1 MKYIFSAVFALLT
14 SAFAHGADIIPH
26 DTYASPIKK
35 SKEAIEKVST
45 TNFPLSVNSRADAQW
60 TDYGECDYTDDILTS
75 FFSVEPVSYKVKV
88 QKDEANEGVYRIV
101 DPWTAYPDRDKI
113 FAENPDAV
121 LPGGNDYYIL
131 IDASNPQYVRILNS
145 PIGVDDGYGVS
156 TLCTRTELVGEAVD
170 FYPLTQEEA
179 DLCAGILKDGV
190 ISFAKE
196 RSFAVIQD
204 GSYYPANG
212 SAAFRLDL
220 NLNKQEI
227 AHNWVDLG
235 LCDYIDDIATAYFSV
250 EPSRFKVQ
258 VQKDAD
264 NDGFYRI
271 VDIWANYPHKDLIA
285 DYLGFDAFS
294 SDSYIIIDAT
304 NPDYVRILD
313 SPVGMDDGD
322 GATTVRSLT
331 ELVGVQLGDSPVS
344 QANADLSAGKLVD
357 QVITFIANPALI
369 LQQNGIYYPANR
381 NGAFALALPGGKLP
395 TDYSFSLSMRETF
408 CPDAN
413 GNYHITANGDETIES
428 VRYAVMSYLPEK
440 VDNSFTKISTACSI
454 NNEVS
459 INIRDFDTATLYAVF
474 ATYDGSNEVKAS
486 TFVTIFNPDAKK
498 NEWTYLG
505 KADMTEG
512 FLSCTF
518 PSLFTEET
526 YEVDVEC
533 LGDNKSILRVVN
545 PYGDQW
551 SQSDAYTVADG
562 HDHYIFINAE
572 NPENVYIEY
581 SPLGVYVLGY
591 GECAISS
598 DYVNLIA
605 SYGLSFLEMFDIYS
619 GGHLQDNVLTFDR
632 TCDIKIL
639 PAAYG
644 KWIYTNIF
652 KNPDY
657 DPFTDTG
664 DYDDRIAGNFKLD
677 FSKAFSGIENVISG
691 ESTDSDT
698 EYFNLQGVKVNKP
711 ATGIVLR
718 RQGTKVTKEF
728 IR

>member
-1 MKYIFSAVFALLT
+1 MKYFFTAVFALLT
-14 SAFAHGADIIPH
+14 SALAYGADIIPH
-26 DTYASPIKK
+26 DTYPSPIKK
-35 SKEAIEKVST
+35 TKDAIGKISANAT
-45 TNFPLSVNSRADAQW
+45 TLNVFSRADAQW
-60 TDYGECDYTDDILTS
+60 VDYGECDYTDDILTS
-75 FFSVEPVSYKVKV
+75 FFTVEPVSYKVKV
-88 QKDEANEGVYRIV
+88 QKDEVNDGFYKIV
-101 DPWTAYPDRDKI
+101 DPWSEYPNRDKI
-113 FAENPDAV
+113 FEENPDAV
-121 LPGGNDYYIL
+121 LPTGNDYYIL

-156 TLCTRTELVGEAVD
+156 TLCTRTELVGEPVD

-179 DLCAGILKDGV
+179 DMCAGNLTDGV

-227 AHNWVDLG
+227 THNWSDLG
-235 LCDYIDDIATAYFSV
+235 LCDYVDDIATAYFSV
-250 EPSRFKVQ
+250 EPTRFKVQ
-258 VQKDAD
+258 VQKDLD
-264 NDGFYRI
+264 NEGFYRI
-271 VDIWANYPHKDLIA
+271 VDIWANYPHKDDIA

-331 ELVGVQLGDSPVS
+331 ELVGVQLGDNPVS
-344 QANADLSAGKLVD
+344 QANADLSAGKLAD
-357 QVITFIANPALI
+357 LVIKFIANPALI

-395 TDYSFSLSMRETF
+395 TDYTFSLTMQETF
-408 CPDAN
+408 CPDAD
-413 GNYHITANGDETIES
+413 GDYHITANGDETIES
-428 VRYAVMSYLPEK
+428 VRYAVLSVLPEK
-440 VDNSFTKISTACSI
+440 VDNSFTEISTACEI
-454 NNEVS
+454 NKEVS
-459 INIRDFDTATLYAVF
+459 INISDFDTSTLYAVF
-474 ATYDGSNEVKAS
+474 ATYDGSNNVKAS

-498 NEWTYLG
+498 NEWTYFG

-518 PSLFTEET
+518 PTLFPEET
-526 YEVDVEC
+526 YEVDIEC

-545 PYGDQW
+545 PYGDKW
-551 SQSDAYTVADG
+551 SHSAIYNVVDG

-572 NPENVYIEY
+572 NPDNVYIEY
-581 SPLGVYVLGY
+581 SPMGVSVPGY

-605 SYGLSFLEMFDIYS
+605 AYGLSFLEMFDIYS
-619 GGHLQDNVLTFDR
+619 GGHLQNNVLTFDR

-639 PAAYG
+639 PAGYG

-652 KNPDY
+652 ENPDY
-657 DPFTDTG
+657 DPSTDNG

-677 FSKAFSGIENVISG
+677 FTKAFSGIENVISG
-691 ESTDSDT
+691 DSTDSDS
-698 EYFNLQGVKVNKP
+698 EYFNLQGVRVSKP
-711 ATGIVLR
+711 TKGIVIR
-718 RQGTKVTKEF
+718 RQGDKVTKEF